1 MALVTPA
8 HSTAAKPCPMLGYT
22 DLPIDARQI
31 IMHFVI
37 ELTEGSYRT
46 LIPALGA
53 LTALDREACGG
64 VWRVAFEKAFGKIP
78 GAGDDETNCP
88 HLLGVHSWR
97 EALVRTWKALNA
109 VPVNER
115 WRWEHMPLWS
125 LKGMDARLAL
135 LGTIPSGAL
144 ADLMRARGAS
154 LLRYNMNIVNSR
166 ELCEV
171 IGRIGNGYSNE
182 TALLANALA
191 LIEGGA
197 NAGYS
202 TEAHGHYPALHRAAM
217 GTSVRALKLLLF
229 NGARMLLQHAAGTGG
244 DEAGHK
250 RTPLMIAKD
259 PEMVSALLCEGADPN
274 HYVDSLHGHVTPL
287 MVAARERSVD
297 VARLLLRAG
306 ADPRVRNSRAL
317 EEARKYEDEAPEMA
331 ELIERYM

>member
-1 MALVTPA
+1 
-8 HSTAAKPCPMLGYT
+8 MLGYK

-31 IMHFVI
+31 IMYFVV

-109 VPVNER
+109 LPVNER

-144 ADLMRARGAS
+144 ADLLRARGAS
-154 LLRYNMNIVNSR
+154 LLRYNQNIVISR

-171 IGRIGNGYSNE
+171 MPNADSHDE
-182 TALLANALA
+182 TALLAEALR
-191 LIEGGA
+191 LIDRGA

-202 TEAHGHYPALHRAAM
+202 TASQGHYPALHRVAM
-217 GTSVRALKLLLF
+217 GTSVRALELLLL

-250 RTPLMIAKD
+250 RTPLMLAKD
-259 PEMVSALLCEGADPN
+259 PEMVRALLRERADPN

-306 ADPRVRNSRAL
+306 ANPRARDSRAL
-317 EEARKYEDEAPEMA
+317 TDARKYADEAPEMA

>member
-1 MALVTPA
+1 
-8 HSTAAKPCPMLGYT
+8 MLGYK

-31 IMHFVI
+31 IMYFVI

-78 GAGDDETNCP
+78 DAGDDEVNCP

-109 VPVNER
+109 VPKNER

-144 ADLMRARGAS
+144 ADLLRARGAS
-154 LLRYNMNIVNSR
+154 LLRYNQNIVASR

-171 IGRIGNGYSNE
+171 IGRIGNGYTNE
-182 TALLANALA
+182 AALLAEAVA
-191 LIEGGA
+191 LINRGA

-202 TEAHGHYPALHRAAM
+202 TASQGHYPALHRAVM
-217 GTSVRALKLLLF
+217 GTSVRALELLLF
-229 NGARMLLQHAAGTGG
+229 SGARMLLQHPAGTGG
-244 DEAGHK
+244 DEEGHK

-259 PEMVSALLCEGADPN
+259 PEMVRALLRERADPN
-274 HYVDSLHGHVTPL
+274 HYVDSLRGHVTPL
-287 MVAARERSVD
+287 MVAARERSIE

-306 ADPRVRNSRAL
+306 ADPRVRDSRAL
-317 EEARKYEDEAPEMA
+317 TYARKYEDEAPEMA
-331 ELIERYM
+331 ELIEGYM